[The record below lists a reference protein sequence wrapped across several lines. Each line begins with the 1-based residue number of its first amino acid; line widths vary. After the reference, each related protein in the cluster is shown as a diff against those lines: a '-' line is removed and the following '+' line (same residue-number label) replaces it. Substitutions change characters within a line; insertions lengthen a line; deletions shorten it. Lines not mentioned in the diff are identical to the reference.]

1 MKTEVKKKAAQN
13 IFTQSAP
20 RIVEAVLAATDMQ
33 APPASLPKPANMTR
47 IANRVRRNLRPQDP
61 KDLDFML
68 DNSFMKENM
77 PDFNCIDV
85 DASGHC
91 HLLVYTDHQLELL
104 ANAKTWFMDATF
116 RVVNRPWL
124 QLFTINSFIRS
135 GTHMKQVP
143 LMYCFMSSKRKA
155 DYYKVLR
162 TVDHLLPD
170 QIKLQSFVVDFEA
183 ALWRAL
189 QDRFPGY
196 TIQGCVFHWTQAVY

>member
-1 MKTEVKKKAAQN
+1 MFV
-13 IFTQSAP
+13 
-20 RIVEAVLAATDMQ
+20 IVCYCGIYID
-33 APPASLPKPANMTR
+33 
-47 IANRVRRNLRPQDP
+47 
-61 KDLDFML
+61 KDISILLQL

-104 ANAKTWFMDATF
+104 AIAKTWFMDATF

-155 DYYKVLR
+155 DYYEVNMDVIDKIDKKSLYK
-162 TVDHLLPD
+162 TLECFNLFLTM
-170 QIKLQSFVVDFEA
+170 KLILIIVNF
-183 ALWRAL
+183 
-189 QDRFPGY
+189 RF
-196 TIQGCVFHWTQAVY
+196 